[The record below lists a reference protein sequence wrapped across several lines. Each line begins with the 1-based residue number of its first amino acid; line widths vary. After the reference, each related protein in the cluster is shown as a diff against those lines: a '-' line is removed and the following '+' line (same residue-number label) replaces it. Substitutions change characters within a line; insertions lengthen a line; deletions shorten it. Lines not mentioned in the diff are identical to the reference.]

1 MTVVFIT
8 HVWLFFQVAEAANG
22 TEVQWVSE
30 NETGTKMFC
39 FFDPLLMFPRVEED
53 KHPKREERWACL
65 DTALNFKVFEITIR
79 FDLMRYH
86 QLPL

>member
-1 MTVVFIT
+1 MTVLSSSRSSK
-8 HVWLFFQVAEAANG
+8 WDWSA
-22 TEVQWVSE
+22 VSE